1 MLKKKVLQYIQECSH
16 SISKNQIARFLKVRG
31 DNRISLKKILND
43 LIKESEIRKE
53 KGNRYCLYTQLPKT
67 LVTKVVNINDD
78 GEIFCTPLEETTQSQ
93 PPSILLRILPLEIME
108 AGKPC
113 HYFSNHLLQM

>member
-53 KGNRYCLYTQLPKT
+53 KGNRY
-67 LVTKVVNINDD
+67 
-78 GEIFCTPLEETTQSQ
+78 
-93 PPSILLRILPLEIME
+93 
-108 AGKPC
+108 
-113 HYFSNHLLQM
+113 

>member
-67 LVTKVVNINDD
+67 LVTKVL
-78 GEIFCTPLEETTQSQ
+78 IF
-93 PPSILLRILPLEIME
+93 MMM
-108 AGKPC
+108 GKFFAHLSKKPRKA
-113 HYFSNHLLQM
+113 NHLQFFWSQMIKKITRSRWEAKY